1 MTTEDRPE
9 ALIGALRRL
18 APGTRLREG
27 LDQILRARTGG
38 LIVVGDGP
46 EVLALCSGGFELD
59 VELTPAHLY
68 ELAKMDGAIILSSDA
83 RRIVRANVQLI
94 PDPRVLSFETGIR
107 HRTAERM
114 ARQTGALV
122 IAISQRR
129 NVITVYRGE
138 LRYVLRDPA
147 LMLAKANQA
156 LGTLERYRA
165 VFLQALGHLT
175 VLEFEDLVTAGDVAY
190 VLGRAEQVRR
200 IGREIEGYAVELGTE
215 GRLVRLQL
223 DELQSGVEEEY
234 RLVVRDYVADP
245 DGEREALAALQ
256 QLPPE
261 DLTHRG
267 AVARCLGFTAP
278 DDDETPVTPRG
289 YRILHKLPRLPVSV
303 VENLVQH
310 FGSLPRI
317 LAATV
322 EQLDDV
328 EGIGSVRAR
337 AIKDG
342 LRRLQDQAFLERRP

>member
-1 MTTEDRPE
+1 MTGEERTDELL
-9 ALIGALRRL
+9 AALRRL

-46 EVLALCSGGFELD
+46 EVLELCSGGFELD

-68 ELAKMDGAIILSSDA
+68 ELAKMDGAIILSSDG

-129 NVITVYRGE
+129 NVITVYRGDT
-138 LRYVLRDPA
+138 RYVLRDPA

-156 LGTLERYRA
+156 LGTLERYRS
-165 VFLQALGHLT
+165 VLMQALGHLT
-175 VLEFEDLVTAGDVAY
+175 VLEFEDLVTAGDVAS

-200 IGREIEGYAVELGTE
+200 IGREIEGYVIELGTE

-223 DELQSGVEEEY
+223 DELLSGVEQEY

-245 DGEREALAALQ
+245 AAETEALAALH

-261 DLTHRG
+261 ELTQR
-267 AVARCLGFTAP
+267 AAPARCLGYATQGDEEAP
-278 DDDETPVTPRG
+278 LRPRG
-289 YRILHKLPRLPVSV
+289 YRILHKLPRLPAAVI
-303 VENLVQH
+303 ENLVRR
-310 FGSLPRI
+310 FESLPRI

-322 EQLDDV
+322 EELDEV

>member
-1 MTTEDRPE
+1 MTADDRKDSLM
-9 ALIGALRRL
+9 AALRRL

-46 EVLALCSGGFELD
+46 EVLELCSGGFELD

-68 ELAKMDGAIILSSDA
+68 ELAKMDGAIILSSDG

-129 NVITVYRGE
+129 NVITVYRGD

-156 LGTLERYRA
+156 LATLERYRA

-200 IGREIEGYAVELGTE
+200 IGQEIEGYTVELGTE

-223 DELQSGVEEEY
+223 DELLSGLENEY
-234 RLVVRDYVADP
+234 RLVVWDYVAEP
-245 DGEREALAALQ
+245 GTEREALAALHA
-256 QLPPE
+256 LSPE
-261 DLTHRG
+261 ELAQRA
-267 AVARCLGFTAP
+267 AVARCLGYAAQE
-278 DDDETPVTPRG
+278 DDESPLTPRG
-289 YRILHKLPRLPVSV
+289 YRILHKVPRLPAAVI
-303 VENLVQH
+303 ENLVRH
-310 FGSLPRI
+310 FQRLPRI

-322 EQLDDV
+322 DQLDEV
-328 EGIGSVRAR
+328 EGIGGIRAR

-342 LRRLQDQAFLERRP
+342 LRRLQDQAFLERRH

>member
-1 MTTEDRPE
+1 MTADQVPE
-9 ALIGALRRL
+9 NLMAALRRL

-46 EVLALCSGGFELD
+46 EVMELCSGGFELD

-68 ELAKMDGAIILSSDA
+68 ELAKMDGAIILSSDG

-94 PDPRVLSFETGIR
+94 PDPRVMSFETGIR

-129 NVITVYRGE
+129 NVITVYRGD

-175 VLEFEDLVTAGDVAY
+175 VLEFEDLVTAGDVGY

-223 DELQSGVEEEY
+223 EELLSGLEEEY

-245 DGEREALAALQ
+245 EAEGEALAALH
-256 QLPPE
+256 QLAPE
-261 DLTHRG
+261 ELPQRA
-267 AVARCLGFTAP
+267 AVVRCLGYAVQEGDEAP
-278 DDDETPVTPRG
+278 LTPRG
-289 YRILHKLPRLPVSV
+289 YRILHKVPRLPAAV
-303 VENLVQH
+303 VENLVRH
-310 FGSLPRI
+310 FRSLPRI

-322 EQLDDV
+322 DQLDEV
-328 EGIGSVRAR
+328 EGIGGVRAR

-342 LRRLQDQAFLERRP
+342 LRRLQDQAFLERRH

>member
-1 MTTEDRPE
+1 MTAEERPD
-9 ALIGALRRL
+9 ALLAALRRL

-27 LDQILRARTGG
+27 LDQILRARTGA

-46 EVLALCSGGFELD
+46 EVMELCSGGFELD

-83 RRIVRANVQLI
+83 RRIVRANVHLI

-107 HRTAERM
+107 HRTAQRM

-175 VLEFEDLVTAGDVAY
+175 VLEFEDLVTAGDVAS

-200 IGREIEGYAVELGTE
+200 IGREIEGDAVELGTE

-223 DELQSGVEEEY
+223 DELRSGVDEEY
-234 RLVVRDYVADP
+234 RLVIRDYVADP
-245 DGEREALAALQ
+245 DGEGEAMLALRR
-256 QLPPE
+256 LSPE
-261 DLTHRG
+261 ELTDRR
-267 AVARCLGFTAP
+267 AVVRCLGYAAP
-278 DDDETPVTPRG
+278 PDDETPLTPRG
-289 YRILHKLPRLPVSV
+289 YRILHKVPRLPAAVI
-303 VENLVQH
+303 ENLVRR
-310 FGSLPRI
+310 FGNLPRI

-322 EQLDDV
+322 DQLDAV

-337 AIKDG
+337 TIKDG